1 MTCPKSGFRQA
12 TGREQPI
19 GLKGIVNV
27 QAFCTDSQLEQT
39 SNDNMSGSYNP
50 DLACRQGQQLVGVQV
65 REEIYH
71 GIINFRVECA

>member
-1 MTCPKSGFRQA
+1 MSCGEDGFRQV

-27 QAFCTDSQLEQT
+27 QAFCVNSYIEWT
-39 SNDNMSGSYNP
+39 SNDNLAGKYNP
-50 DLACRQGQQLVGVQV
+50 DLECRNNQQVVGIQV

-71 GIINFRVECA
+71 GIINFKIECA